1 MTAAGDRTPGPARD
15 PARAPRRRW
24 LVVALAA
31 LAALAVAA
39 VLLLQRPGD
48 EGPEELPPVAGEYPF
63 GDGSVWRQDV
73 RDAPLHEDSAAMVEH
88 LVGQVEAH
96 YGGVAAFNVSNYS
109 TAFYTV
115 DADQPRVDVAFDDCQ
130 GKGYTPDGLRGPD
143 GQFANVPVPDD
154 AVPARGADGQLTVWS
169 PETDQL
175 WEFWRAERVDGEW
188 RACWG
193 GRIDDVSTNPGFFSG
208 GFGSSASGLAI
219 SGGMVRLDDV
229 RAGRIEHTLALQVVE
244 PKEWDEF
251 SWPAQRSD
259 GFSTDEHALP
269 EGQRLRL
276 DPDLDLDALD
286 LHPVA
291 RMVAEAAQRYGF
303 LVVDKAGSVAVS
315 AETGQ
320 VTDGEV
326 NPWDEL
332 LDGTPHYEVMAGFP
346 WGELQVLP
354 TDYGKP

>member
-1 MTAAGDRTPGPARD
+1 MTAAGEPARP

-24 LVVALAA
+24 LVAALAG
-31 LAALAVAA
+31 LAALAVAAA
-39 VLLLQRPGD
+39 VLLLQRPAG
-48 EGPEELPPVAGEYPF
+48 EGPEELPPVAGDYPF

-88 LVGQVEAH
+88 LVEQVEAH
-96 YGGVAAFNVSNYS
+96 YGGVAAFNVNDYS
-109 TAFYTV
+109 TSSYVV
-115 DADQPRVDVAFDDCQ
+115 DADQPRVDVAFEDCQ
-130 GKGYTPDGLRGPD
+130 DKGHTPSGVEE
-143 GQFANVPVPDD
+143 QFSGVPVPDD
-154 AVPARGADGQLTVWS
+154 AVPAAGRDGQLTVWS
-169 PETDQL
+169 PDTDQL
-175 WEFWRAERVDGEW
+175 WEFWRAERVDGQW

-193 GRIDDVSTNPGFFSG
+193 GRIDDVSTSPGFFEG
-208 GFGSSASGLAI
+208 GFGSSASGLAV
-219 SGGMVRLDDV
+219 SGGMVRVDDV
-229 RAGRIEHTLALQVVE
+229 RAGAVEHALALQIVSPATWKRV
-244 PKEWDEF
+244 

-320 VTDGEV
+320 ATGGAL
-326 NPWDEL
+326 NPWDEV
-332 LDGTPHYEVMAGFP
+332 LDGTPSYEVMAGFP
-346 WGELQVLP
+346 WRDLQVLP